1 MIPALKPPIGVA
13 ISGAGDRLWSLWGST
28 LSPFA
33 LKVDALLDYAG
44 VAHRWMPAEGTW
56 REGFADARRVRGIS
70 TRKLPLTWPEMSDL
84 DEFPAVPFLLGPAGE
99 NLYDSTA
106 IAEWLDATGG
116 VLRPGAAAVLPQ
128 GDAAL
133 RFAIRLVDEY
143 FDEFGLYMVHHGR
156 WKLAARDNGAGLRL
170 AADMRP
176 LLGPIARLI
185 ERRFPPRQ
193 VRRMPYLFSVASVP
207 DASFDDLPVRLRP
220 PARNGFPPTHELL
233 EEAYARVLAI
243 LEHLID
249 DRPYLFGER
258 FTLADASAY
267 GQLGMNI
274 SDASADAMI
283 RRAAPRVR
291 EWLQRIAEADFTA
304 SRPEGQLAL
313 DGAVEPLL
321 AEIGRIFVP
330 LMQQN
335 AAAYERHLA
344 AGETRFNEAGFDA
357 HRGLYDGELDGHPFR
372 SVAKT
377 FQVRIWRSLLSEW
390 KALTPPDRAQLRTL
404 GLPEL

>member
-1 MIPALKPPIGVA
+1 
-13 ISGAGDRLWSLWGST
+13 
-28 LSPFA
+28 
-33 LKVDALLDYAG
+33 
-44 VAHRWMPAEGTW
+44 
-56 REGFADARRVRGIS
+56 
-70 TRKLPLTWPEMSDL
+70 
-84 DEFPAVPFLLGPAGE
+84 
-99 NLYDSTA
+99 
-106 IAEWLDATGG
+106 
-116 VLRPGAAAVLPQ
+116 
-128 GDAAL
+128 
-133 RFAIRLVDEY
+133 
-143 FDEFGLYMVHHGR
+143 
-156 WKLAARDNGAGLRL
+156 
-170 AADMRP
+170 
-176 LLGPIARLI
+176 
-185 ERRFPPRQ
+185 
-193 VRRMPYLFSVASVP
+193 MPYLFSVASAP

-283 RRAAPRVR
+283 RRDAPRVR
-291 EWLQRIAEADFTA
+291 EWLQRIAEADFA
-304 SRPEGQLAL
+304 PSRPEGHPAL
-313 DGAVEPLL
+313 DGSGRPLL

-357 HRGLYDGELDGHPFR
+357 HRGLYDGELDGRPFR
-372 SVAKT
+372 SVVKT
-377 FQVRIWRSLLSEW
+377 FQVRVWRSLLSEW